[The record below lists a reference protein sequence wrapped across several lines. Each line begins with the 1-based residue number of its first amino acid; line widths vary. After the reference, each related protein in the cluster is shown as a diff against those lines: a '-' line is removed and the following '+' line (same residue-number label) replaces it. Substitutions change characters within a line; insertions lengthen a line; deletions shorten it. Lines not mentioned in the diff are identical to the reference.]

1 MLISKSIFHENAI
14 SELVFDLLHDISK
27 TPEAMSVAPCLDI
40 ANSEEFVSK
49 INCSIANV
57 LVLIYVN
64 LYAKT
69 IEGSKN
75 PHDKLDFRLLKDL
88 LKSKLVDAPTRNKAA
103 LIFDFS
109 VKSRLNISGVD
120 DSYNDFVS
128 ISYGRNR
135 DASFS
140 FYSIIKEP
148 DLLAL
153 LLQQKDYLLF
163 DSIVMQSAMKIIT
176 YEIDVLSDYL
186 SKNPSKKKVDIFDD
200 SITNFLPMA
209 AKYYGEHGLKCEL
222 IKLLDAVKGLEKL
235 YGGLAP
241 QISKCLSSCAESI
254 SISYSTARY
263 ENSNSSDIPRPA
275 DHEIAIVDMERHML
289 ESRDAL
295 INSIYD
301 APGGPDK
308 VEYMSFGCL
317 SKDDFLRFIEVVCE
331 IREEPYPITRC
342 IKETINAGFKKLK
355 LNKSCIDEIIDL
367 AEKDSSS
374 LLMRQ
379 SVTTALAESGKYDL
393 DTILRCIRSPQLVEF
408 GSLLIDSSRGLSLP
422 NLNKIISVA
431 KKFSKLYSKS
441 NAKYEWCAR
450 MAEITAHER
459 IASCHIYPDIK
470 SGLNQV
476 PKKNVITLFDWAIK
490 NNRVTKEELAL
501 LAKSMS
507 GNYDTDAYQ
516 DLLIKIKCKSTD
528 LYEHLIGHMLRE
540 KTNSLQEPLRL
551 SNKQIGRFAL

>member
-14 SELVFDLLHDISK
+14 GESVFDLLHDISK
-27 TPEAMSVAPCLDI
+27 TPDAMSIAPLFNI
-40 ANSEEFVSK
+40 VNSNDFVSK
-49 INCSIANV
+49 INTTIANK
-57 LVLIYVN
+57 LVLTYVN
-64 LYAKT
+64 LYTKA
-69 IEGSKN
+69 IEGGKN
-75 PHDKLDFRLLKDL
+75 PYEKLDFGLLRRLLN
-88 LKSKLVDAPTRNKAA
+88 SELVDGPTKKKAA
-103 LIFDFS
+103 LIFDCS
-109 VKSRLNISGVD
+109 VKSRLNITGVD
-120 DSYNDFVS
+120 DSYDNLVS

-140 FYSIIKEP
+140 FYSIINDP
-148 DLLAL
+148 DLLVP

-163 DSIVMQSAMKIIT
+163 DSDVIQSAMKIIT

-186 SKNPSKKKVDIFDD
+186 SKNPSKKKIDIFDD
-200 SITNFLPMA
+200 SITNFLPMV

-235 YGGLAP
+235 YGSLAP
-241 QISKCLSSCAESI
+241 QIRKCLSSCAESI

-289 ESRDAL
+289 DSRDAL

-342 IKETINAGFKKLK
+342 IKETINAGFKKLN

-393 DTILRCIRSPQLVEF
+393 DTIVRCIRSPQLVEF

-450 MAEITAHER
+450 MAEITARER

-470 SGLNQV
+470 SGLHQV

-516 DLLIKIKCKSTD
+516 DLLVKIKCKSTD